1 VTGTHAA
8 DAQPTSFSAA
18 VRPVEKPVE
27 EYALRLGDDALLLSH
42 RLSEWLTRAPDLEE
56 EVALAN
62 IALDLLGQARY
73 LLSLAGQ
80 STAQDED
87 VLAFRRADREY
98 RNALIVELPNGDF
111 AHTIIRLLL
120 FSVYQRALYRALEHS
135 ADANLAAFAKKAVSE
150 VEYHV
155 EYAAGWTVRL
165 GDGTEESHDR
175 AAAAVEQLWPYT
187 AELFS
192 ADELV
197 SALSSEGVAADPA
210 LLQAQWS
217 EQVEAVLAQATLG
230 VEPTGAWRPSGGR
243 SGLHTEALS
252 YLLAEMQ
259 SVHRAHPGAAW

>member
-1 VTGTHAA
+1 MTDTHAA

-120 FSVYQRALYRALEHS
+120 FSV
-135 ADANLAAFAKKAVSE
+135 
-150 VEYHV
+150 
-155 EYAAGWTVRL
+155 
-165 GDGTEESHDR
+165 
-175 AAAAVEQLWPYT
+175 
-187 AELFS
+187 
-192 ADELV
+192 
-197 SALSSEGVAADPA
+197 
-210 LLQAQWS
+210 
-217 EQVEAVLAQATLG
+217 
-230 VEPTGAWRPSGGR
+230 
-243 SGLHTEALS
+243 
-252 YLLAEMQ
+252 
-259 SVHRAHPGAAW
+259 